1 MTPAPLTTRFTE
13 AFNALISRVA
23 ALENRMTVSETR
35 GESWERRLMELQR
48 DLNHL
53 AEEIRESQSQLRT
66 SIDSMRGMFQKH
78 VEQEDADRQRL
89 FNFINEQH
97 GERSKLM
104 LGVMTTLG
112 TLLLSVILFLAER
125 VWTHMSTG
133 VLP

>member
-1 MTPAPLTTRFTE
+1 
-13 AFNALISRVA
+13 
-23 ALENRMTVSETR
+23 
-35 GESWERRLMELQR
+35 MELQR

-97 GERSKLM
+97 RERSKLM

-112 TLLLSVILFLAER
+112 TLLLSVVLFLAER
-125 VWTHMSTG
+125 VWTHVSTG
-133 VLP
+133 ALP